1 MQEDGLP
8 LLRLGRKLHGHEV
21 RTRNLAAIA
30 SPSRSQFRS
39 SFIKSHLP
47 QFAAAHPQVE
57 FAVSPRPSKHPVII
71 GHYINGRQKAICVR
85 NMEPLQIMR
94 KAELLRDA
102 SGEKL
107 RRTAKPVQSSNDS
120 VRGIWSPFHGNGMPV

>member
-1 MQEDGLP
+1 
-8 LLRLGRKLHGHEV
+8 
-21 RTRNLAAIA
+21 
-30 SPSRSQFRS
+30 
-39 SFIKSHLP
+39 
-47 QFAAAHPQVE
+47 
-57 FAVSPRPSKHPVII
+57 
-71 GHYINGRQKAICVR
+71 
-85 NMEPLQIMR
+85 MR